1 MPRPRFDNLDPD
13 RREQILAAAADEFA
27 TRGYSAA
34 SLNRIIEEAGISKGS
49 LYYYFD
55 DKTDLLAT
63 VVRTAFERMLGEAAG
78 FDPELLTAEDYWEAL
93 REIGLQSLELL
104 HRDDWCSRL
113 ALGFPRLRTEPE
125 AAEAVADALEFGR
138 NLATRLLARG
148 QAIGVVR
155 TDLPLDLLVATTMAM
170 DEAGDRW
177 LAERYATLDRD
188 ELRRLTEARVDL
200 LRDMLDAAHEG
211 WGR

>member
-1 MPRPRFDNLDPD
+1 V
-13 RREQILAAAADEFA
+13 
-27 TRGYSAA
+27 
-34 SLNRIIEEAGISKGS
+34 
-49 LYYYFD
+49 
-55 DKTDLLAT
+55 LAT
-63 VVRTAFERMLGEAAG
+63 VVQTTISRMLDEMGG
-78 FDPELLTAEDYWEAL
+78 FDMSMLTAENYWEAL
-93 REIGLQSLELL
+93 RQLGLQSLEVL
-104 HRDDWCSRL
+104 HRDDWCARL
-113 ALGFPRLRTEPE
+113 ALAFPRLRSEPE
-125 AAEAVADALEFGR
+125 AAPAVRDALEFGR
-138 NLATRLLARG
+138 DLTTRFLARG
-148 QAIGVVR
+148 QEVGVVR

>member
-1 MPRPRFDNLDPD
+1 MPRPRFENLDPD
-13 RREQILAAAADEFA
+13 RREQILAAAANEFA
-27 TRGYSAA
+27 ARGYSAA
-34 SLNRIIEEAGISKGS
+34 SLNRIIEDAGISKGS

-55 DKTDLLAT
+55 DKADLLAT
-63 VVRTAFERMLGEAAG
+63 VVQTTIARMLDELGG
-78 FDPELLTAEDYWEAL
+78 FDVSMLTAENYWEAL
-93 REIGLQSLELL
+93 RQLGLQSLEVL

-113 ALGFPRLRTEPE
+113 ALAFPRLRAEPE
-125 AAEAVADALEFGR
+125 AAPAVRDALEFGR
-138 NLATRLLARG
+138 DLTTRFLSRG
-148 QAIGVVR
+148 QEVGVVR

-177 LAERYATLDRD
+177 LSEAYPTLEPA